1 MRADG
6 AMFLLLLLSAISFAL
21 CFLLTPLVRN
31 LSHRFGFLDLPD
43 HARKTHTRPIPRV
56 GGIAI
61 AVSYAATFG
70 LLALA
75 PFRGAPVAQQNLALV
90 WKLLPAAA
98 VVFFTGLLDDIRGLK
113 PWQKLLG
120 QGAAACL
127 AYWSGVRVTTA
138 AGLHLGPSAG
148 MAVSIVWLVGCTN
161 AFNLIDGM
169 DGLASGV
176 GLFAT
181 LTTLVAALLGR
192 DLALAVATAPLA
204 GCLLGFLR
212 FNFNPASIFLGDCG
226 SLLIGFLLGSYAVV
240 WSQKSATALAVTAP
254 LMAMAIPLLDTGLSI
269 VRRFLR
275 HKPIFSADRDHIHHH
290 LLNRGLTPR
299 RVALLLYATCGV
311 AAVFS
316 LLVSVPHEHYAGAVI
331 VLFCAATWVG
341 VQHLG
346 YVEFGAAG
354 RMLAS
359 GVIRRMVN
367 AQICLRTF
375 EDLLSRAR
383 TADECWKALCIASK
397 NFGFNRVLLHVVDA
411 EYQARF
417 GDAPPES
424 CWTLR
429 VPIAGC
435 EYIEFTREFQS
446 LVQPMLTTHFVDLVH
461 TRLRAKLREV
471 EQSESASVE
480 EV

>member
-1 MRADG
+1 MRVDNS
-6 AMFLLLLLSAISFAL
+6 MFLLFLMGAVSCAL
-21 CFLLTPLVRN
+21 CFVLTPLVRN

-43 HARKTHTRPIPRV
+43 AARKTHTRPIPRV
-56 GGIAI
+56 GGVAI
-61 AVSYAATFG
+61 ALAYAATFG
-70 LLALA
+70 LLALV
-75 PFRGAPVAQQNLALV
+75 PLHYTFLAQRHLELV

-98 VVFFTGLLDDIRGLK
+98 VVFLTGLLDDLRGLK

-120 QGAAACL
+120 QCAAALL
-127 AYWSGVRVTTA
+127 AYGSGVRVATI
-138 AGLHLGPSAG
+138 AGLHLGPWAG
-148 MAVSIVWLVGCTN
+148 LAVSVVWLVGCTN

-192 DLALAVATAPLA
+192 DLALALATAPLA

-226 SLLIGFLLGSYAVV
+226 SLLIGFLLGSYGVI

-254 LMAMAIPLLDTGLSI
+254 LIAMAIPLLDTGLAI
-269 VRRFLR
+269 FRRFLR
-275 HKPIFSADRDHIHHH
+275 HQPIFAADRDHIHHH
-290 LLNRGLTPR
+290 LLARGLTPR
-299 RVALLLYATCGV
+299 RVALLLYAVGGI
-311 AAVFS
+311 AATFS
-316 LLVSVPHEHYAGAVI
+316 LLLSFPREHYAGAVI
-331 VLFCAATWVG
+331 VLFCAVTWIG

-359 GVIRRMVN
+359 GVLRRMVN

-375 EDLLSRAR
+375 EDVLSRAQ
-383 TADECWKALCIASK
+383 TADECWKALCTASK
-397 NFGFNRVLLHVVDA
+397 NFGFNRVRLRVADG
-411 EYQARF
+411 EYEARF

-429 VPIAGC
+429 VPIAES
-435 EYIEFTREFQS
+435 EYVEFAREFHS

-461 TRLRAKLREV
+461 TRLQARLREV
-471 EQSESASVE
+471 EQGAGTTYSEV
-480 EV
+480 